1 MYRVK
6 RIIPYA
12 CTVLLV
18 ALMTLFAETLNEKEI
33 IFPEITA
40 LAVGYDVQS
49 VELDARKRYIEV
61 KTTISNKPIN
71 FFTFHLTPNEWD
83 TASTLSDRY
92 FVYRLM
98 ISKNSLTI
106 YVLQDPVHMY
116 KKNQISLTIR
126 DGAEITFNAE
136 HCEKTNLKIWKG

>member
-1 MYRVK
+1 MLHKVES
-6 RIIPYA
+6 IIDFLTINNHIYPYYNSA
-12 CTVLLV
+12 C
-18 ALMTLFAETLNEKEI
+18 N
-33 IFPEITA
+33 
-40 LAVGYDVQS
+40 LAFGV
-49 VELDARKRYIEV
+49 
-61 KTTISNKPIN
+61 KPIN